1 MYCNFDNRLGVSKGL
16 EVAGTPLEPS
26 AQALEESGITPSLE
40 DAEKELK
47 QLEELAK
54 KAQAPAGE

>member
-1 MYCNFDNRLGVSKGL
+1 MSKGL

-54 KAQAPAGE
+54 KAKATTGE